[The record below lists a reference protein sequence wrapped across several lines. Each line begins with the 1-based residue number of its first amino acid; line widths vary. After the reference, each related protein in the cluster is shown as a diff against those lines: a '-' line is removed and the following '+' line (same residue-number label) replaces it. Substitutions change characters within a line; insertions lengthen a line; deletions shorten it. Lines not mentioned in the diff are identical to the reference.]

1 MGRMT
6 DCHDGIDLAA
16 HSTSHGRPSLS
27 VDISGA
33 MKRPVAVVT
42 SPFNPMF
49 NRAWRATPAIET
61 STCPQCHRDAA
72 FLVWREGT
80 WLCSVCIA
88 PAGTS
93 GEGAG
98 TLGG

>member
-1 MGRMT
+1 MK
-6 DCHDGIDLAA
+6 
-16 HSTSHGRPSLS
+16 
-27 VDISGA
+27 
-33 MKRPVAVVT
+33 KRPVAVVPLFN
-42 SPFNPMF
+42 SPFN
-49 NRAWRATPAIET
+49 RVWRPTPAIET

-72 FLVWREGT
+72 FLVWRDGT

-93 GEGAG
+93 GEGPN